1 MRRRSR
7 GASGGHRSRGSGAAA
22 RTRHNA
28 ATMDRKRNIFLVG
41 MMASGKS
48 TIGRRLAAL
57 RGLAFEDTDELV
69 ERRAG
74 ADIAWIFDMEGES
87 GFRKREHAA
96 LADATAGSGIVLAT
110 GGGVVLR
117 EDNRDLL
124 RQRGTVVY
132 LEAAADVILERAGRD
147 RRRPLLDVANVA
159 EQVKTLLRERAP
171 LYESVA
177 HLTVATDRRPA
188 REIAARVSQLLAES
202 PAVRAQ

>member
-7 GASGGHRSRGSGAAA
+7 GASGGHRSRGSRAAV

-28 ATMDRKRNIFLVG
+28 APMDRKRNVFLVG

-57 RGLAFEDTDELV
+57 LGLAFEDTDELV
-69 ERRAG
+69 ESRAG

-87 GFRKREHAA
+87 GFRKREHAV
-96 LADATAGSGIVLAT
+96 LADATARSGIVLAT

-132 LEAAADVILERAGRD
+132 LEASADVILERAGRD
-147 RRRPLLDVANVA
+147 RRRPLLDVANRA
-159 EQVKTLLRERAP
+159 EQVAALLRERAP

-188 REIAARVSQLLAES
+188 REIAARVSELLAES